1 MKRKMFVMLV
11 GMALTVGI
19 LSGCVE
25 EEVESNNA
33 PVASFTFSPGS
44 VHVNETVKF
53 ASTSTDADGDN
64 LTLTWDFGD
73 GLDLSSEDNPTHS
86 YTEENIYTIT
96 LTVSDETA
104 SNSTSQEINVGVS
117 ISSNM
122 APVANFT
129 YEATNLA
136 VNFTDASDDKDGNIT
151 VWEWNFGDGNTSN
164 EQNLPYTYAKA
175 GTYNVTLTVT
185 DDDTNDPKTN
195 EITKQ
200 VTVTASEE

>member
-1 MKRKMFVMLV
+1 MNRKMFVMLV

-33 PVASFTFSPGS
+33 PVASFTFSPDPI
-44 VHVNETVKF
+44 HVNETVKF
-53 ASTSTDADGDN
+53 TSTSTDADGDD
-64 LTLTWDFGD
+64 LTFTWDFGD
-73 GLDLSSEDNPTHS
+73 GSDLSSEDNPT
-86 YTEENIYTIT
+86 YIYKEENIYTIT
-96 LTVSDETA
+96 LTVSDGTA
-104 SNSTSQEINVGVS
+104 SNSTSREVNVGVE
-117 ISSNM
+117 ISSNI

-129 YEATNLA
+129 YQATNLT
-136 VNFTDASDDKDGNIT
+136 VNFTDTSEDKDGNIT

-164 EQNLPYTYAKA
+164 EQNPIHTYILAD
-175 GTYNVTLTVT
+175 TYNVTLTVT